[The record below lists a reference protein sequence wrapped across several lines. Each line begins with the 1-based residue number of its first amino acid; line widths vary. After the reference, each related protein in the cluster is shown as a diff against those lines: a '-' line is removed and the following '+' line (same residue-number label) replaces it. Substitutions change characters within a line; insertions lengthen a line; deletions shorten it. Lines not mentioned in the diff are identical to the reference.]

1 MTISTPSPDAPPER
15 RHLAPPIVPGRWIR
29 AYPAGMLRFRVIGFP
44 VRVEP
49 LFFVIMGLFGLAGG
63 RKGVLIVEWVAVA
76 GFGILVHELGH
87 AVAFRRFGSPAEI
100 VLHGF
105 GGYTTGIAQPPR
117 RSMVVSAAGPL
128 TGFVVGALAWWVYRT
143 IGTDS
148 DLILSAL
155 SDLIFVTVVW
165 GVFNLLPILPLDGGN
180 VVASAL
186 EQATGGGGQRAARL
200 ISLVAAAGL
209 AVAGVAF
216 QQPYMAMVAAFF
228 GFQNWQ
234 ALAGAR
240 DEPDMARLRQGRA
253 ALLEGDVAGAADVA
267 RQVTA
272 GRTSARVG
280 TAGLELLAWCH
291 LAAGNT
297 ADAEA
302 ALQRLGG
309 VGASQL
315 VRTMVEMTSGRP
327 APSLAIAFGTCE
339 DAVAAVVA
347 SRLVVEADRL
357 DELLEG
363 VAALPAPQAS
373 TALRALQL
381 GLHHS
386 ALYREAARVGE
397 VFFGREADG
406 VVAYNVACSWA
417 CASDAHEALS
427 WLSRAVDN
435 GWRDTAVLDADPN
448 FDLIRST
455 DGFRTVRAWIESGP
469 DELEG
474 RERA

>member
-1 MTISTPSPDAPPER
+1 
-15 RHLAPPIVPGRWIR
+15 V
-29 AYPAGMLRFRVIGFP
+29 LRFRVIGFP

-49 LFFVIMGLFGLAGG
+49 LFFVLMGMFGLAGG
-63 RKGVLIVEWVAVA
+63 REGLFVLEWIVVA

-105 GGYTTGIAQPPR
+105 GGFTTGNAQPPR
-117 RSMVVSAAGPL
+117 RSIVVSLAGPF
-128 TGFVVGALAWWVYRT
+128 TGFAFGGLALWLYRT
-143 IGTDS
+143 LGSDS
-148 DLILSAL
+148 ELVHSAL

-186 EQATGGGGQRAARL
+186 KQATGGGGQRAARVVSL
-200 ISLVAAAGL
+200 IAAAML
-209 AVAGVAF
+209 AGIGIAMKE
-216 QQPYMAMVAAFF
+216 PYLAMIAAFF

-240 DEPDMARLRQGRA
+240 DEPALERLRQGRA
-253 ALLEGDVAGAADVA
+253 ALLQGDADGAAEVA
-267 RQVTA
+267 RKVTA
-272 GRTSARVG
+272 SRTSARVQ
-280 TAGLELLAWCH
+280 TAALELQAWAH
-291 LAAGNT
+291 LAASRP
-297 ADAEA
+297 AEA
-302 ALQRLGG
+302 DTALHRLGG
-309 VGASQL
+309 GVSASQL
-315 VRTMVEMTSGRP
+315 VRTMAELASGRP
-327 APSLAIAFGTCE
+327 VASLGLAFGTCE

-347 SRLVVEADRL
+347 SRLVVEHDRL
-357 DELLEG
+357 DQLLEEVHG
-363 VAALPAPQAS
+363 LPPAQAA

-386 ALYREAARVGE
+386 ELYREAARVGE

-417 CASDAHEALS
+417 CAGDAHEALS
-427 WLSRAVDN
+427 WLSRAVDL

-448 FDLIRST
+448 FDLIRTT
-455 DGFRTVRAWIESGP
+455 DGFQAVRAWIQSGP
-469 DELEG
+469 EVPEEGGAGGRGG
-474 RERA
+474 REPA